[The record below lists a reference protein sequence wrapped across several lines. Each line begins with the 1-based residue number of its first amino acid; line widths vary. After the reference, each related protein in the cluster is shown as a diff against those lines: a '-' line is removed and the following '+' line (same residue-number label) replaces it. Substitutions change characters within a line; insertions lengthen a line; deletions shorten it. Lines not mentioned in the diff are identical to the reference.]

1 MQTLN
6 PQSLCALLTLVWIG
20 SAVAQSSE
28 EEDLA
33 LVYGDKSTVSIA
45 TGSKQS
51 ITRAP
56 AVSTVITSR
65 DIEAMGAT
73 DLDQVLESVPGLHVS
88 KSSVASKPIY
98 SFRGIHT
105 LEN

>member
-1 MQTLN
+1 MQTLSC
-6 PQSLCALLTLVWIG
+6 QTLCAFLALICCSTVN
-20 SAVAQSSE
+20 AQTSE

-45 TGSKQS
+45 TGSHQS

-56 AVSTVITSR
+56 AAATVITSR

-73 DLDQVLESVPGLHVS
+73 DLDQALESVPGLHVS
-88 KSSVASKPIY
+88 MTSVA
-98 SFRGIHT
+98 
-105 LEN
+105 